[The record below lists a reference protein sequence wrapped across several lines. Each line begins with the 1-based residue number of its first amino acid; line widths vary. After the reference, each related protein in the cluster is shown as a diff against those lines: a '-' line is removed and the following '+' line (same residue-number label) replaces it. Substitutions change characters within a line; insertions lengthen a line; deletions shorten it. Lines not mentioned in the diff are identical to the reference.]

1 MNERHQVAA
10 KKRELVQELIRAGEK
25 PKAVME
31 KVVTKFGTGVSGT
44 EVYAR
49 FHEHHG
55 TTPHPTRGK
64 YPRKN
69 TKKKAKPRTRKA
81 QANRTR
87 PKALTQIRP
96 LEVIVP
102 THASP
107 SSPAVD
113 TLLSALKQAMRK
125 EGVDSVMIR
134 ADGRATIYHVVSRE
148 VTIA

>member
-64 YPRKN
+64 YPRKKTKT
-69 TKKKAKPRTRKA
+69 TKKKAKPRRKA
-81 QANRTR
+81 RATATR
-87 PKALTQIRP
+87 SLAIQP
-96 LEVIVP
+96 LDVIVP

>member
-1 MNERHQVAA
+1 
-10 KKRELVQELIRAGEK
+10 
-25 PKAVME
+25 
-31 KVVTKFGTGVSGT
+31 
-44 EVYAR
+44 
-49 FHEHHG
+49 
-55 TTPHPTRGK
+55 
-64 YPRKN
+64 
-69 TKKKAKPRTRKA
+69 
-81 QANRTR
+81 
-87 PKALTQIRP
+87 
-96 LEVIVP
+96 VIVP